1 MIYHGYRIVKAL
13 HPTALQP
20 KRMTYDI
27 KDADGKVYKSNIA
40 SIATGQ
46 LIIDLMLKF
55 GFWKDKSK

>member
-1 MIYHGYRIVKAL
+1 MIYRGYRIVKAL

-27 KDADGKVYKSNIA
+27 KDVDGNVCKTNIA

>member
-1 MIYHGYRIVKAL
+1 MIYRGYRIVKAL
-13 HPTALQP
+13 HPTRLQP
-20 KRMTYDI
+20 NRMTYNI
-27 KDADGKVYKSNIA
+27 KDADGNVCKSNIA

>member
-1 MIYHGYRIVKAL
+1 MIYHGYRIVKVL

-27 KDADGKVYKSNIA
+27 KDAYGKVYKTNIT

-55 GFWKDKSK
+55 GFWKDNSK

>member
-1 MIYHGYRIVKAL
+1 MIYRGYRIVKAL

-27 KDADGKVYKSNIA
+27 KDADGKVYKTNIA
-40 SIATGQ
+40 RIATWQ

-55 GFWKDKSK
+55 GSWKDKSK